1 MNLAERPTPLQLT
14 QSMDS
19 NWYLP
24 SYKRVCYGLC
34 DHVSAAETKHSSV
47 RVLRAY
53 CIVQELGHG
62 EELPQLIVFHQ
73 GSLTYDLPTKV
84 LQFTPC
90 TTACQPGNLQKSLF
104 P

>member
-1 MNLAERPTPLQLT
+1 
-14 QSMDS
+14 MDS

-24 SYKRVCYGLC
+24 SYKRICYGLC

-84 LQFTPC
+84 LSVHTLHRCLSAWEPSEE
-90 TTACQPGNLQKSLF
+90 PVSLNQVSAF
-104 P
+104 FWA